1 MSSKKGDVKFKYVN
15 AIPSRVSAGTF
26 YWKYENNVNQ
36 LYFSPTE
43 NGEDILRLDNIISG
57 QGGSSISP
65 DVSLVGIYDPPSSEE
80 QIVINQNNGTVTSW
94 SDEDWENYMQM
105 ITMEGK
111 YGNISDKVFLK
122 GNVIICGSR
131 EFICRESVPVF
142 SEVEIDGVKYYES
155 RIGENGEI
163 DENGENPACVD
174 MDGNKVEI
182 SNPNI
187 PFDAK
192 VKSYQTLIWE
202 TFGENLS
209 KDLAEKIANFNM
221 ELNGSLTINVD
232 EGDSEGVYTLSVNI
246 KEKNPLSVITN
257 QQGKKGVVISEDN
270 VEDPTGTQTLMSAA
284 QIKDTINQI
293 IYEDKGLI
301 WENEIDK

>member
-65 DVSLVGIYDPPSSEE
+65 DVSLVGIYDPPSSEK

-94 SDEDWENYMQM
+94 SDEDWESYMQM
-105 ITMEGK
+105 ITMEGI
-111 YGNISDKVFLK
+111 YGNISEKVFLK

-142 SEVEIDGVKYYES
+142 SKVEIDGVEYYES
-155 RIGENGEI
+155 KTTGE
-163 DENGENPACVD
+163 ACVD
-174 MDGNKVEI
+174 IDRNKVEI

-192 VKSYQTLIWE
+192 VESYQTLIWE

-209 KDLAEKIANFNM
+209 QDLAEKIANFNM
-221 ELNGSLTINVD
+221 ELNGSLTINVE
-232 EGDSEGVYTLSVNI
+232 EGDSEGVYTLSVII

-257 QQGKKGVVISEDN
+257 QQGKKEVVISEDN

-284 QIKDTINQI
+284 QIKETINQI
-293 IYEDKGLI
+293 VDRDII

>member
-65 DVSLVGIYDPPSSEE
+65 DVSLVGIYDPPSSEK

-94 SDEDWENYMQM
+94 SDEDWESYMQM
-105 ITMEGK
+105 ITMEGI
-111 YGNISDKVFLK
+111 YGNISEKVFLK

-142 SEVEIDGVKYYES
+142 STVEIDGVEYYKS
-155 RIGENGEI
+155 KTT
-163 DENGENPACVD
+163 DEACVD
-174 MDGNKVEI
+174 IDRNKVEI

-192 VKSYQTLIWE
+192 VESYQTLIWE

-209 KDLAEKIANFNM
+209 QDLAEKIANFNM
-221 ELNGSLTINVD
+221 ELNGSLTINVE

-257 QQGKKGVVISEDN
+257 QQGKKEVMISKDN

-284 QIKDTINQI
+284 QIKDIINQI
-293 IYEDKGLI
+293 VDRDII

>member
-65 DVSLVGIYDPPSSEE
+65 DVSLVGIYDPPSSEK

-94 SDEDWENYMQM
+94 SDEDWESYMQM
-105 ITMEGK
+105 ITMEEK

-131 EFICRESVPVF
+131 EFICRESVPIF
-142 SEVEIDGVKYYES
+142 FTVEIDGVKYYKS
-155 RIGENGEI
+155 RIGENQ
-163 DENGENPACVD
+163 ACVD

-187 PFDAK
+187 PFDAE
-192 VKSYQTLIWE
+192 VESYQTLIWE

-209 KDLAEKIANFNM
+209 QDLAEKIANFNM
-221 ELNGSLTINVD
+221 ELNGSLTINVKK
-232 EGDSEGVYTLSVNI
+232 GDSEGVYTLSVNI

-257 QQGKKGVVISEDN
+257 QQGKKEVMINKDN
-270 VEDPTGTQTLMSAA
+270 VEDITGTQTLMSAA
-284 QIKDTINQI
+284 QIKEIINQI
-293 IYEDKGLI
+293 VDRDII
-301 WENEIDK
+301 WENNIDK

>member
-65 DVSLVGIYDPPSSEE
+65 DVSLVGIYNPPSSKE

-94 SDEDWENYMQM
+94 SDEDWESYMQM
-105 ITMEGK
+105 ITMKGK
-111 YGNISDKVFLK
+111 YGEISKKVFLK

-142 SEVEIDGVKYYES
+142 STVEIDGVKYYKS
-155 RIGENGEI
+155 KTTGE
-163 DENGENPACVD
+163 ACVD
-174 MDGNKVEI
+174 IDRNKVEI

-187 PFDAK
+187 PFDAE
-192 VKSYQTLIWE
+192 VESYQTLIWE

-221 ELNGSLTINVD
+221 ELNGSLTINVE
-232 EGDSEGVYTLSVNI
+232 EGDSEGVYTLSVII
-246 KEKNPLSVITN
+246 KEQNPLSVITN
-257 QQGKKGVVISEDN
+257 EQGKKGVVISENN

-284 QIKDTINQI
+284 QIKEIINQI
-293 IYEDKGLI
+293 VDRDII
-301 WENEIDK
+301 WENNIDK

>member
-94 SDEDWENYMQM
+94 SDEDWESYMQM
-105 ITMEGK
+105 ITMKEI
-111 YGNISDKVFLK
+111 YGNISKKVFLK

-142 SEVEIDGVKYYES
+142 SKVEIDGVEYYES
-155 RIGENGEI
+155 KTTGE
-163 DENGENPACVD
+163 ACVD
-174 MDGNKVEI
+174 IDRNKVEI

-192 VKSYQTLIWE
+192 VESYQTLIWE

-209 KDLAEKIANFNM
+209 QDLAEKIANFNM
-221 ELNGSLTINVD
+221 ELNGSLTINVE
-232 EGDSEGVYTLSVNI
+232 EGDSEGVYRLSVII
-246 KEKNPLSVITN
+246 KEQNPLSVITN
-257 QQGKKGVVISEDN
+257 EQGKKGVVISENN

-284 QIKDTINQI
+284 QIKDIINQI
-293 IYEDKGLI
+293 VDRDII

>member
-65 DVSLVGIYDPPSSEE
+65 DVSLVGIYDPPSSEK

-94 SDEDWENYMQM
+94 SDEDWESYMQM

-111 YGNISDKVFLK
+111 YGNISEKVFLK

-142 SEVEIDGVKYYES
+142 SKVEIDGVKYYKS
-155 RIGENGEI
+155 KTTGE
-163 DENGENPACVD
+163 ACVD
-174 MDGNKVEI
+174 IDRNKVEI

-192 VKSYQTLIWE
+192 VESYQTLIWE

-209 KDLAEKIANFNM
+209 QDLAEKIANFNM

-257 QQGKKGVVISEDN
+257 QQGKKEVVISEDN
-270 VEDPTGTQTLMSAA
+270 VEDLTGTQTLMSAA

-293 IYEDKGLI
+293 VDRDII

>member
-43 NGEDILRLDNIISG
+43 NGEDILRLDNMISG

-65 DVSLVGIYDPPSSEE
+65 DVSLVGIYDPPSSEK

-94 SDEDWENYMQM
+94 SDEDWESYMRM

-111 YGNISDKVFLK
+111 YGNISEKVFLK

-142 SEVEIDGVKYYES
+142 SKVEIDGVEYYES
-155 RIGENGEI
+155 KTTGE
-163 DENGENPACVD
+163 ACVD
-174 MDGNKVEI
+174 IDRNKVEI

-192 VKSYQTLIWE
+192 VESYQTLIWE

-209 KDLAEKIANFNM
+209 QDLAEKIANFNM
-221 ELNGSLTINVD
+221 ELNGSLTINVE
-232 EGDSEGVYTLSVNI
+232 EGDSEGVYTLSVII
-246 KEKNPLSVITN
+246 KEQNPLSVITN
-257 QQGKKGVVISEDN
+257 EQGKKGVVISENN
-270 VEDPTGTQTLMSAA
+270 VEDPTGKQTLMSAA
-284 QIKDTINQI
+284 QIKEIINQI
-293 IYEDKGLI
+293 VDRDII
-301 WENEIDK
+301 WESEIDK

>member
-65 DVSLVGIYDPPSSEE
+65 DVSLVGIYDPPSSEK

-94 SDEDWENYMQM
+94 SDEDWESYMQM
-105 ITMEGK
+105 ITMEGI
-111 YGNISDKVFLK
+111 YGNISEKVFLK

-131 EFICRESVPVF
+131 EFICRESIPIF
-142 SEVEIDGVKYYES
+142 SKVIIDGVEYYES
-155 RIGENGEI
+155 KTT
-163 DENGENPACVD
+163 DEACVD
-174 MDGNKVEI
+174 IDRNKVEI

-192 VKSYQTLIWE
+192 VESYQTLIWE

-209 KDLAEKIANFNM
+209 QDLAEKIANFNM
-221 ELNGSLTINVD
+221 ELNGSLTINVE

-257 QQGKKGVVISEDN
+257 QQGKKEVMISKDN

-284 QIKDTINQI
+284 QIKDIINQI
-293 IYEDKGLI
+293 VDRDII

>member
-94 SDEDWENYMQM
+94 SDEDWESYMQM
-105 ITMEGK
+105 ITMKEI
-111 YGNISDKVFLK
+111 YGNISEKVFLK

-142 SEVEIDGVKYYES
+142 SKVEIDGVEYYES
-155 RIGENGEI
+155 KTTGEACLDI
-163 DENGENPACVD
+163 DR
-174 MDGNKVEI
+174 NKVEI

-192 VKSYQTLIWE
+192 VESYQTLIWE

-209 KDLAEKIANFNM
+209 QDLAEKIANFNM
-221 ELNGSLTINVD
+221 ELNGSLTINVE

-257 QQGKKGVVISEDN
+257 QQGKKEVVISEDN

-284 QIKDTINQI
+284 QIKETINQI
-293 IYEDKGLI
+293 VDRDII

>member
-15 AIPSRVSAGTF
+15 TIPSRVSAGTF

-65 DVSLVGIYDPPSSEE
+65 DVSLVGIYDPPSSEK

-94 SDEDWENYMQM
+94 SDEDWESYMQM
-105 ITMEGK
+105 ITMEGI
-111 YGNISDKVFLK
+111 YGNISEKVFLK

-142 SEVEIDGVKYYES
+142 SKVEIDGVEYYES
-155 RIGENGEI
+155 KTTGE
-163 DENGENPACVD
+163 ACVD
-174 MDGNKVEI
+174 IDRNKVEI

-192 VKSYQTLIWE
+192 VESYQTLIWE

-209 KDLAEKIANFNM
+209 QDLAEKIANFNM
-221 ELNGSLTINVD
+221 ELNGSLTINVE

-257 QQGKKGVVISEDN
+257 QQGKKEVVISEDN

-284 QIKDTINQI
+284 QIKETINQI
-293 IYEDKGLI
+293 VDRDII
-301 WENEIDK
+301 WENEIDE

>member
-15 AIPSRVSAGTF
+15 AIPSKVSAGTF

-57 QGGSSISP
+57 EGGSSISS

-94 SDEDWENYMQM
+94 SDEDWESYMQM
-105 ITMEGK
+105 ITMKEI
-111 YGNISDKVFLK
+111 YGNISEKVFLK

-142 SEVEIDGVKYYES
+142 SKVEIDGVEYYES
-155 RIGENGEI
+155 KTTGE
-163 DENGENPACVD
+163 ACVD
-174 MDGNKVEI
+174 IDRNKVEI

-192 VKSYQTLIWE
+192 VESYQTLIWE

-209 KDLAEKIANFNM
+209 QDLAEKIANFNM
-221 ELNGSLTINVD
+221 ELNGSLTINVE
-232 EGDSEGVYTLSVNI
+232 EGDSEGVYTLSVII
-246 KEKNPLSVITN
+246 KEQNPLSVITN
-257 QQGKKGVVISEDN
+257 EQGKKGVVISENN

-284 QIKDTINQI
+284 QIKDIINQI
-293 IYEDKGLI
+293 VDRDII

>member
-15 AIPSRVSAGTF
+15 AIPSKVSAGTF

-57 QGGSSISP
+57 EGGSSISS
-65 DVSLVGIYDPPSSEE
+65 DVSLVGIYDPPSSEK

-94 SDEDWENYMQM
+94 SDEDWESYMQM
-105 ITMEGK
+105 ITMEGI
-111 YGNISDKVFLK
+111 YGNISEKVFLK

-142 SEVEIDGVKYYES
+142 SKVEIDGVEYYES
-155 RIGENGEI
+155 KTTGE
-163 DENGENPACVD
+163 ACVD
-174 MDGNKVEI
+174 IDRNKVEI

-192 VKSYQTLIWE
+192 VESYQTLIWE

-209 KDLAEKIANFNM
+209 QDLAEKIANFNM

-232 EGDSEGVYTLSVNI
+232 EGGSEGVYTLSVNI

-257 QQGKKGVVISEDN
+257 QQGKKEVVISEDN

>member
-65 DVSLVGIYDPPSSEE
+65 DVSLVGIYDPPASEK

-94 SDEDWENYMQM
+94 SDEDWESYMQM
-105 ITMEGK
+105 ITMEGI
-111 YGNISDKVFLK
+111 YGNISEKVFLK

-131 EFICRESVPVF
+131 EFICRESIPIF
-142 SEVEIDGVKYYES
+142 SKVIIDGVEYYES
-155 RIGENGEI
+155 RI
-163 DENGENPACVD
+163 DENQACVD
-174 MDGNKVEI
+174 MDGNKIEF

-192 VKSYQTLIWE
+192 VESYQTLIWE

-232 EGDSEGVYTLSVNI
+232 EGGSEGVYTLSVNI

-257 QQGKKGVVISEDN
+257 QQGKKEVVISEDN

>member
-65 DVSLVGIYDPPSSEE
+65 DVSLVGIYDPPSSEK

-94 SDEDWENYMQM
+94 SDEDWESYMQM

-111 YGNISDKVFLK
+111 YGNISEKVFLK

-142 SEVEIDGVKYYES
+142 SEVEIDGVKYYKS
-155 RIGENGEI
+155 KATGE
-163 DENGENPACVD
+163 ACVD
-174 MDGNKVEI
+174 IDRNKVEI

-187 PFDAK
+187 PFDAE
-192 VKSYQTLIWE
+192 VESYQTLIWE

-221 ELNGSLTINVD
+221 ELNGSLTINVE

-246 KEKNPLSVITN
+246 KEQNPLSVITN
-257 QQGKKGVVISEDN
+257 EQGKKGVVISENN

-284 QIKDTINQI
+284 QIKEIINQI
-293 IYEDKGLI
+293 VDRDII
-301 WENEIDK
+301 WENKIDK

>member
-65 DVSLVGIYDPPSSEE
+65 DVSLVGIYDPPSSEK

-94 SDEDWENYMQM
+94 SDEDWESYMQM

-111 YGNISDKVFLK
+111 YGNISEKVFLK

-142 SEVEIDGVKYYES
+142 SKVEIDGVEYYES
-155 RIGENGEI
+155 KTTGE
-163 DENGENPACVD
+163 ACVD
-174 MDGNKVEI
+174 IDRNKVEI

-192 VKSYQTLIWE
+192 VESYQTLIWE

-209 KDLAEKIANFNM
+209 QDLAEKIANFNM
-221 ELNGSLTINVD
+221 ELNGSLTINVE
-232 EGDSEGVYTLSVNI
+232 EGDSEGVYTLSVII
-246 KEKNPLSVITN
+246 KEQNPLSVITN
-257 QQGKKGVVISEDN
+257 EQGKKGVVISENN

-284 QIKDTINQI
+284 QIKDIINQI
-293 IYEDKGLI
+293 VDRDII

>member
-94 SDEDWENYMQM
+94 SDEDWESYMQM
-105 ITMEGK
+105 ITMKEI
-111 YGNISDKVFLK
+111 YGNISEKVFLK

-142 SEVEIDGVKYYES
+142 STVEIDGVEYYES
-155 RIGENGEI
+155 KTTGE
-163 DENGENPACVD
+163 ACVD
-174 MDGNKVEI
+174 IDRNKVEI

-192 VKSYQTLIWE
+192 VESYQTLIWE

-209 KDLAEKIANFNM
+209 QDLAEKIANFNM
-221 ELNGSLTINVD
+221 ELNGSLTINVE
-232 EGDSEGVYTLSVNI
+232 EGDSEGVYTLSVII
-246 KEKNPLSVITN
+246 KEQNPLSVITN
-257 QQGKKGVVISEDN
+257 EQGKKGVVISENN

-284 QIKDTINQI
+284 QIKDIINQI
-293 IYEDKGLI
+293 VDRDII

>member
-65 DVSLVGIYDPPSSEE
+65 DVSLVGIYDPPSSEK

-94 SDEDWENYMQM
+94 SDEDWESYMQM

-111 YGNISDKVFLK
+111 YGNISEKVFLK

-142 SEVEIDGVKYYES
+142 SKVEIDGVEYYKS
-155 RIGENGEI
+155 KTTGE
-163 DENGENPACVD
+163 ACVD
-174 MDGNKVEI
+174 IDRNKVEI

-192 VKSYQTLIWE
+192 VESYQTLIWE

-209 KDLAEKIANFNM
+209 QDLAEKIANFNM

-246 KEKNPLSVITN
+246 KEKNPLSVIIN
-257 QQGKKGVVISEDN
+257 QQGKKEVVISEDN

>member
-65 DVSLVGIYDPPSSEE
+65 DVSLVGIYDPPSSV
-80 QIVINQNNGTVTSW
+80 VINQNNGTVTSW

-111 YGNISDKVFLK
+111 YGNISEKVFLK

-142 SEVEIDGVKYYES
+142 SKVEIDGVEYYKS
-155 RIGENGEI
+155 KTTGE
-163 DENGENPACVD
+163 ACVD
-174 MDGNKVEI
+174 IDRNKVEI

-187 PFDAK
+187 PFDAE
-192 VKSYQTLIWE
+192 VESYQTLIWE

-232 EGDSEGVYTLSVNI
+232 ESSSEEGVYTLSVII
-246 KEKNPLSVITN
+246 KDQNPLSVTTN
-257 QQGKKGVVISEDN
+257 QSGKPVVDISKAN
-270 VEDPTGTQTLMSAA
+270 VDDPTGQQTLMSAE
-284 QIKDTINQI
+284 QIKDIINSVVSKIDTGLNWENQI
-293 IYEDKGLI
+293 
-301 WENEIDK
+301 

>member
-65 DVSLVGIYDPPSSEE
+65 DVSLVGIYDPPSSEK

-94 SDEDWENYMQM
+94 SDEDWESYMQM
-105 ITMEGK
+105 ITMEGI
-111 YGNISDKVFLK
+111 YGNISEKVFLK

-142 SEVEIDGVKYYES
+142 SKVEIDGVEYYES
-155 RIGENGEI
+155 KTTGE
-163 DENGENPACVD
+163 ACVD
-174 MDGNKVEI
+174 IDRNKVEI

-192 VKSYQTLIWE
+192 VESYQTLIWE

-209 KDLAEKIANFNM
+209 QDLAEKIANFNM
-221 ELNGSLTINVD
+221 ELNGSLTINVE

-246 KEKNPLSVITN
+246 KEQNPLSVITN
-257 QQGKKGVVISEDN
+257 EQGKKGVVISENN
-270 VEDPTGTQTLMSAA
+270 VEDPTGKQTLMSAA
-284 QIKDTINQI
+284 QIKEIINQI
-293 IYEDKGLI
+293 VDRDII

>member
-94 SDEDWENYMQM
+94 SDEDWESYMQM

-111 YGNISDKVFLK
+111 YGNISEKVFLK

-131 EFICRESVPVF
+131 EFICRKSVPVF
-142 SEVEIDGVKYYES
+142 STVEIDGVEYYKS
-155 RIGENGEI
+155 KTTGE
-163 DENGENPACVD
+163 ACVD
-174 MDGNKVEI
+174 IDRNKVEI

-192 VKSYQTLIWE
+192 VESYQTLIWE

-209 KDLAEKIANFNM
+209 QDLAEKIANFNM
-221 ELNGSLTINVD
+221 ELNGSLTINVE
-232 EGDSEGVYTLSVNI
+232 EGDSEGVYTLSVII
-246 KEKNPLSVITN
+246 KEQNPLSVITN
-257 QQGKKGVVISEDN
+257 EQGKKGVVISENN

-284 QIKDTINQI
+284 QIKDIINQI
-293 IYEDKGLI
+293 VDRDII

>member
-65 DVSLVGIYDPPSSEE
+65 DVSLVGIYDPPSSEK

-94 SDEDWENYMQM
+94 SDEDWESYMQM

-111 YGNISDKVFLK
+111 YGNISEKVFLK

-142 SEVEIDGVKYYES
+142 SKVEIDGVEYYES
-155 RIGENGEI
+155 KTTGE
-163 DENGENPACVD
+163 ACVD
-174 MDGNKVEI
+174 IDRNKVEI

-192 VKSYQTLIWE
+192 VESYQTLIWE

-209 KDLAEKIANFNM
+209 QDLAEKIANFNM

-257 QQGKKGVVISEDN
+257 QQGKKEVVISEDN

-284 QIKDTINQI
+284 QIKEIINQI
-293 IYEDKGLI
+293 VDRDII

>member
-65 DVSLVGIYDPPSSEE
+65 DVSLVGIYDPPSSEK

-94 SDEDWENYMQM
+94 SDEDWESYMQM
-105 ITMEGK
+105 ITMEGI
-111 YGNISDKVFLK
+111 YGNISEKVFLK

-142 SEVEIDGVKYYES
+142 SKVEIDGVEYYES
-155 RIGENGEI
+155 KTTGE
-163 DENGENPACVD
+163 ACVD
-174 MDGNKVEI
+174 IDRNKVEI

-192 VKSYQTLIWE
+192 VESYQTLIWE

-209 KDLAEKIANFNM
+209 QDLAEKIANFNM
-221 ELNGSLTINVD
+221 ELNGSLTINVE

-257 QQGKKGVVISEDN
+257 QQGKKEVMISKDN

-284 QIKDTINQI
+284 QIKETINQI
-293 IYEDKGLI
+293 VDRDII

>member
-94 SDEDWENYMQM
+94 SDEDWESYMQM
-105 ITMEGK
+105 ITMKEI
-111 YGNISDKVFLK
+111 YGNISEKVFLK

-142 SEVEIDGVKYYES
+142 STVEIDGVEYYKS
-155 RIGENGEI
+155 KTT
-163 DENGENPACVD
+163 DEACVD
-174 MDGNKVEI
+174 IDRNKVEI

-192 VKSYQTLIWE
+192 VESYQTLIWE

-209 KDLAEKIANFNM
+209 QDLAEKIANFNM
-221 ELNGSLTINVD
+221 ELNGSLTINVE
-232 EGDSEGVYTLSVNI
+232 EGDSEGVYTLSVII
-246 KEKNPLSVITN
+246 KEQNPLSVITN
-257 QQGKKGVVISEDN
+257 EQGKKGVVISENN

-284 QIKDTINQI
+284 QIKETINQI
-293 IYEDKGLI
+293 VDRDII

>member
-65 DVSLVGIYDPPSSEE
+65 DVSLVGIYDPPSSEK

-94 SDEDWENYMQM
+94 SDEDWESYMQM

-111 YGNISDKVFLK
+111 YGNISEKVFLK

-142 SEVEIDGVKYYES
+142 SEVEIDGVKYYKS
-155 RIGENGEI
+155 KTTGE
-163 DENGENPACVD
+163 ACVD
-174 MDGNKVEI
+174 IDGNKVEI

-192 VKSYQTLIWE
+192 VESYQTLIWE

-209 KDLAEKIANFNM
+209 QDLAEKIANFNM

-232 EGDSEGVYTLSVNI
+232 ESSSEEGVYTLSVII
-246 KEKNPLSVITN
+246 KDQNPLSVTTN
-257 QQGKKGVVISEDN
+257 QSGKPVVDISEAN
-270 VEDPTGTQTLMSAA
+270 VDDPTGQQTLMSAE
-284 QIKDTINQI
+284 QIKDIINSVVSKIDTGLNWENQI
-293 IYEDKGLI
+293 
-301 WENEIDK
+301 

>member
-94 SDEDWENYMQM
+94 SDEDWESYMQM
-105 ITMEGK
+105 ITMKGK
-111 YGNISDKVFLK
+111 YGNISEKVFLK

-142 SEVEIDGVKYYES
+142 SKVEIDGVEYYES
-155 RIGENGEI
+155 KTTGE
-163 DENGENPACVD
+163 ACVD
-174 MDGNKVEI
+174 IDRNKVEI

-192 VKSYQTLIWE
+192 VESYQTLIWE

-209 KDLAEKIANFNM
+209 QDLAEKIANFNM
-221 ELNGSLTINVD
+221 ELNGSLTINVE

-246 KEKNPLSVITN
+246 KEQNPLSVITN
-257 QQGKKGVVISEDN
+257 EQGKKGVVISENN

-284 QIKDTINQI
+284 QIKEIINQI
-293 IYEDKGLI
+293 VDRDII

>member
-94 SDEDWENYMQM
+94 SDEDWESYMQM
-105 ITMEGK
+105 ITMKEI
-111 YGNISDKVFLK
+111 YGNISEKVFLK

-142 SEVEIDGVKYYES
+142 SKVEIDGVEYYES
-155 RIGENGEI
+155 KTTGE
-163 DENGENPACVD
+163 ACVD
-174 MDGNKVEI
+174 IDRNKVEI

-192 VKSYQTLIWE
+192 VESYQTLIWE

-209 KDLAEKIANFNM
+209 QDLAEKIANFNM
-221 ELNGSLTINVD
+221 ELNGSLTI
-232 EGDSEGVYTLSVNI
+232 SV
-246 KEKNPLSVITN
+246 
-257 QQGKKGVVISEDN
+257 
-270 VEDPTGTQTLMSAA
+270 
-284 QIKDTINQI
+284 
-293 IYEDKGLI
+293 
-301 WENEIDK
+301 

>member
-94 SDEDWENYMQM
+94 SDEDWESYMQM

-111 YGNISDKVFLK
+111 YGNISEKVFLK

-142 SEVEIDGVKYYES
+142 SKVEIDGVEYYKS
-155 RIGENGEI
+155 KTTGE
-163 DENGENPACVD
+163 ACVD
-174 MDGNKVEI
+174 IDRNKVEI

-187 PFDAK
+187 PFDAE
-192 VKSYQTLIWE
+192 VESYQTLIWE

-221 ELNGSLTINVD
+221 ELNGSLTINVE

-246 KEKNPLSVITN
+246 KEQNPLSVITN
-257 QQGKKGVVISEDN
+257 EQGKKGVVISENN

-284 QIKDTINQI
+284 QIKEIINQI
-293 IYEDKGLI
+293 VDRDII
-301 WENEIDK
+301 WENNIDK

>member
-65 DVSLVGIYDPPSSEE
+65 DVSLVGIYDPPSSEK

-94 SDEDWENYMQM
+94 SDEDWESYMQM
-105 ITMEGK
+105 ITMEGI
-111 YGNISDKVFLK
+111 YGNISEKVFLK

-142 SEVEIDGVKYYES
+142 SKVEIDGVEYYES
-155 RIGENGEI
+155 KTTGEACLDI
-163 DENGENPACVD
+163 DR
-174 MDGNKVEI
+174 NKVEI

-192 VKSYQTLIWE
+192 VESYQTLIWE

-209 KDLAEKIANFNM
+209 QDLAEKIANFNM
-221 ELNGSLTINVD
+221 ELNGSLTINVE
-232 EGDSEGVYTLSVNI
+232 EGDSEGVYTLSVII
-246 KEKNPLSVITN
+246 KEQNPLSVITN
-257 QQGKKGVVISEDN
+257 EQGKKGVVISENN

-284 QIKDTINQI
+284 QIKDIINQI
-293 IYEDKGLI
+293 VDRDII

>member
-65 DVSLVGIYDPPSSEE
+65 DVSLVGIYNPPSSEE

-94 SDEDWENYMQM
+94 SDEDWESYMQM

-111 YGNISDKVFLK
+111 YGNISEKVFLK

-142 SEVEIDGVKYYES
+142 SEVEIDGVKYYKS
-155 RIGENGEI
+155 KTTGE
-163 DENGENPACVD
+163 ACVD
-174 MDGNKVEI
+174 IDRNKVEI

-187 PFDAK
+187 PFDAE
-192 VKSYQTLIWE
+192 VESYQTLIWE

-209 KDLAEKIANFNM
+209 QDLAEKIANFNM
-221 ELNGSLTINVD
+221 ELNGSLTINVE
-232 EGDSEGVYTLSVNI
+232 EGDSEGVYTLSVII

-257 QQGKKGVVISEDN
+257 QQGKKEVMISEDN
-270 VEDPTGTQTLMSAA
+270 VKDDPTGTQTLMSAA
-284 QIKDTINQI
+284 QIKDIINQI
-293 IYEDKGLI
+293 VDRDII
-301 WENEIDK
+301 WENNIDK

>member
-65 DVSLVGIYDPPSSEE
+65 DVSLVGIYDPPSSEK

-94 SDEDWENYMQM
+94 SDEDWESYMQM

-111 YGNISDKVFLK
+111 YGNISEKVFLK

-142 SEVEIDGVKYYES
+142 SKVEIDGVEYYES
-155 RIGENGEI
+155 KTTGE
-163 DENGENPACVD
+163 ACVD
-174 MDGNKVEI
+174 IDRNKVEI

-192 VKSYQTLIWE
+192 VESYQTLIWE

-221 ELNGSLTINVD
+221 ELNGSLTINVE
-232 EGDSEGVYTLSVNI
+232 EGDSEGVYTLSVII

-257 QQGKKGVVISEDN
+257 QQGKKEVMISEDN

-284 QIKDTINQI
+284 QIKEIINQI
-293 IYEDKGLI
+293 VDRDII

>member
-94 SDEDWENYMQM
+94 SDEDWESYMQM
-105 ITMEGK
+105 ITMKEI
-111 YGNISDKVFLK
+111 YGNISEKVFLK

-142 SEVEIDGVKYYES
+142 STVEIDGVEYYKS
-155 RIGENGEI
+155 KTT
-163 DENGENPACVD
+163 DEACVD
-174 MDGNKVEI
+174 IDRNKVEI

-192 VKSYQTLIWE
+192 VESYQTLIWE

-209 KDLAEKIANFNM
+209 QDLAEKIANFNM
-221 ELNGSLTINVD
+221 ELNGSLTINVE

-257 QQGKKGVVISEDN
+257 EQGKKGVVISENN

-284 QIKDTINQI
+284 QIKDIINQI
-293 IYEDKGLI
+293 VDRDII
-301 WENEIDK
+301 WKNEIDK

>member
-94 SDEDWENYMQM
+94 SDEDWESYMQM
-105 ITMEGK
+105 ITMKEK
-111 YGNISDKVFLK
+111 YGNISNKVFLK

-142 SEVEIDGVKYYES
+142 SEVEIDGVKYYKS
-155 RIGENGEI
+155 KTTGE
-163 DENGENPACVD
+163 ACVD
-174 MDGNKVEI
+174 IDGNKVEI

-187 PFDAK
+187 PFDAIFE
-192 VKSYQTLIWE
+192 SYQTLIWE

-209 KDLAEKIANFNM
+209 QDLAEKIANFNM

-232 EGDSEGVYTLSVNI
+232 ESSSEEGVYTLSVII

-257 QQGKKGVVISEDN
+257 EQGKKGVVISENN

-284 QIKDTINQI
+284 QIKEIINQI
-293 IYEDKGLI
+293 VDRDII
-301 WENEIDK
+301 WENNIDK

>member
-65 DVSLVGIYDPPSSEE
+65 DVSLVGIYDPPSSEK

-94 SDEDWENYMQM
+94 SDEDWESYMQM

-111 YGNISDKVFLK
+111 YGNISEKVFLK

-142 SEVEIDGVKYYES
+142 SKVEIDGVEYYVS
-155 RIGENGEI
+155 KTTGE
-163 DENGENPACVD
+163 ACVD
-174 MDGNKVEI
+174 IDRNKVEI

-192 VKSYQTLIWE
+192 VESYQTLIWE

-209 KDLAEKIANFNM
+209 QDLAEKIANFNM
-221 ELNGSLTINVD
+221 ELNGSLTINVE
-232 EGDSEGVYTLSVNI
+232 EGDSEGVYTLSVII
-246 KEKNPLSVITN
+246 KEQNPLSVITN
-257 QQGKKGVVISEDN
+257 EQGKKGVVISENN

-284 QIKDTINQI
+284 QIKEIINQI
-293 IYEDKGLI
+293 VDRDII
-301 WENEIDK
+301 WENKIDK

>member
-65 DVSLVGIYDPPSSEE
+65 DVSLVGIYDPPSSEK

-94 SDEDWENYMQM
+94 SDEDWESYMQM

-111 YGNISDKVFLK
+111 YGNISEKVFLK

-142 SEVEIDGVKYYES
+142 STVKIDGIDYYKS
-155 RIGENGEI
+155 KTTGE
-163 DENGENPACVD
+163 ACVD
-174 MDGNKVEI
+174 IDRNKVEI

-187 PFDAK
+187 PFDAE
-192 VKSYQTLIWE
+192 VESYQTLIWE

-209 KDLAEKIANFNM
+209 QDLAEKIANFNM
-221 ELNGSLTINVD
+221 ELNGSLTINVE
-232 EGDSEGVYTLSVNI
+232 EGDSEGVYTLSVII
-246 KEKNPLSVITN
+246 KEQNPLSVITN
-257 QQGKKGVVISEDN
+257 EQGKKGVVISEDN

-284 QIKDTINQI
+284 QIKEIINQI
-293 IYEDKGLI
+293 VDRDII
-301 WENEIDK
+301 WESKIDK

>member
-111 YGNISDKVFLK
+111 YGNISEKVFLK

-142 SEVEIDGVKYYES
+142 SKVEIDGVEYYES
-155 RIGENGEI
+155 KTTGE
-163 DENGENPACVD
+163 ACVD
-174 MDGNKVEI
+174 IDRNKVEI

-192 VKSYQTLIWE
+192 VESYQTLIWE

-209 KDLAEKIANFNM
+209 QDLAEKIANFNM

-232 EGDSEGVYTLSVNI
+232 ESSSEEGVYTLSVII
-246 KEKNPLSVITN
+246 KDQNPLSVTTN
-257 QQGKKGVVISEDN
+257 QSGKPVVDISEAN
-270 VEDPTGTQTLMSAA
+270 VDDPTGQQTLMSAE
-284 QIKDTINQI
+284 QIKDIINSVVSKIDTGLNWENQI
-293 IYEDKGLI
+293 
-301 WENEIDK
+301 

>member
-15 AIPSRVSAGTF
+15 AIPSKVSAGTF

-65 DVSLVGIYDPPSSEE
+65 DVSLVGIYDPPSSEK

-94 SDEDWENYMQM
+94 SDEDWESYMQM

-111 YGNISDKVFLK
+111 YGNISEKVFLK

-142 SEVEIDGVKYYES
+142 SKVEIDGVEYYES
-155 RIGENGEI
+155 KTTGE
-163 DENGENPACVD
+163 ACVD
-174 MDGNKVEI
+174 IDRNKVEI

-192 VKSYQTLIWE
+192 VESYQTLIWE

-221 ELNGSLTINVD
+221 ELNGSLTINVE

-257 QQGKKGVVISEDN
+257 QQGKKEVVISEDN

>member
-65 DVSLVGIYDPPSSEE
+65 DVSLVGIYDPPSSEK

-94 SDEDWENYMQM
+94 SDEDWESYMQM

-111 YGNISDKVFLK
+111 YGNISEKVFLK

-142 SEVEIDGVKYYES
+142 SKVEIDGVEYYES
-155 RIGENGEI
+155 RIGEKQ
-163 DENGENPACVD
+163 ACVD
-174 MDGNKVEI
+174 IDGNKVEI

-192 VKSYQTLIWE
+192 VESYQTLIWE

-209 KDLAEKIANFNM
+209 QDLAEKIANFNM
-221 ELNGSLTINVD
+221 ELNGSLTINVE
-232 EGDSEGVYTLSVNI
+232 EGDSEGVYTLSVII
-246 KEKNPLSVITN
+246 KEQNPLSVITN
-257 QQGKKGVVISEDN
+257 EQGKKGVVISENN

-284 QIKDTINQI
+284 QIKEIINQI
-293 IYEDKGLI
+293 VDRDII